1 MFQVRWW
8 WYDLDEDRPP
18 PSPFLLLI
26 KMYTFHTEHVDTLV
40 VAILVVY
47 RIYCVFIQHD
57 NEDGKPGSLPVW
69 TRDVF
74 SHSLLNPWRTV
85 LYDLFFTLKL
95 EFNILRSSSSL
106 SFIWNPTSSTR
117 WLFEEGLGLLVGP
130 LVTGEWFYFTLCT
143 KGSSFLPGP
152 HPVSSW
158 PWFPM
163 VVTNRTT
170 IRACWI
176 IINAHISSIIFGGG
190 GTAAAD
196 ASLLHNTLVK
206 WNTLGSGVNAQWS
219 AAHMGLQF

>member
-69 TRDVF
+69 TRDIF

-143 KGSSFLPGP
+143 KGSSFFSRSPSRLVLAMVPDGGDKQDD
-152 HPVSSW
+152 HKGMLDYYKRTHIVHYIRWWWNSCCWCFSSTQHTGE
-158 PWFPM
+158 M
-163 VVTNRTT
+163 K
-170 IRACWI
+170 
-176 IINAHISSIIFGGG
+176 H
-190 GTAAAD
+190 
-196 ASLLHNTLVK
+196 
-206 WNTLGSGVNAQWS
+206 LG
-219 AAHMGLQF
+219 